1 VSGGLAYLLLGLFG
15 ATLVSLF
22 TAFPKELIAALAG
35 LALFG
40 AIGGAL
46 AGAMA
51 QPNDREA
58 ALITF
63 LVTASGM
70 SFLGLSAA
78 FWGLMFGL
86 VAHLLLSVRRK
97 AAPAVAPL
105 GTTNLANEEAS
116 G

>member
-1 VSGGLAYLLLGLFG
+1 MVDHCAIYC
-15 ATLVSLF
+15 
-22 TAFPKELIAALAG
+22 LIAG
-35 LALFG
+35 TYTPFM
-40 AIGGAL
+40 IGSLRG
-46 AGAMA
+46 
-51 QPNDREA
+51 
-58 ALITF
+58 
-63 LVTASGM
+63 GM